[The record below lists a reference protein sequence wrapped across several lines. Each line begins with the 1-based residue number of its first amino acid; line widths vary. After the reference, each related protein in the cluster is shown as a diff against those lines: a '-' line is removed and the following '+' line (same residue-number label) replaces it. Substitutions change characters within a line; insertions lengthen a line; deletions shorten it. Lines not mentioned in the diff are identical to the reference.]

1 VSNCTGEGC
10 THPSHGSHNVL
21 PFNPFVNPPKPEPQP
36 KPIRI
41 WRCRRFV
48 PFWLFNLVMRRCNRT
63 PQSFGR
69 SVVRS
74 IVAADVDRDLTRRIR
89 LWLGKQKAKNLLIR
103 WWNNDLPEV
112 KENL

>member
-1 VSNCTGEGC
+1 MSNCTGVGC

-36 KPIRI
+36 TPIRI

-63 PQSFGR
+63 PTGHREELSPLPR
-69 SVVRS
+69 S
-74 IVAADVDRDLTRRIR
+74 
-89 LWLGKQKAKNLLIR
+89 LGC
-103 WWNNDLPEV
+103 
-112 KENL
+112 